1 METET
6 ASTVETSAEEMN
18 TLERMAGVF
27 TSPGRVF
34 ASVAE
39 KPNWVIPTL
48 VVVAVSLVVFM
59 LAGDIFLAEGLE
71 RQERIMLEQGRD
83 PAEVEQALE
92 MTEKFGRIFGY
103 GAAVLTPFAT
113 VVVVAGVF
121 LFIGNVIMGGKA
133 RYIQLLG
140 VTAYSFLIVVLYRLV
155 VLPIMLARETTKVTF
170 SLAAFL
176 PEDASRTF
184 LYQLLTSVDV
194 FYLWWAV
201 VYAIGLGAV
210 YKMRTQKMAGVVIGV
225 YAVFAVVS
233 AFVGSR

>member
-71 RQERIMLEQGRD
+71 RQE
-83 PAEVEQALE
+83 
-92 MTEKFGRIFGY
+92 
-103 GAAVLTPFAT
+103 
-113 VVVVAGVF
+113 
-121 LFIGNVIMGGKA
+121 
-133 RYIQLLG
+133 
-140 VTAYSFLIVVLYRLV
+140 SSRLW
-155 VLPIMLARETTKVTF
+155 R
-170 SLAAFL
+170 
-176 PEDASRTF
+176 
-184 LYQLLTSVDV
+184 
-194 FYLWWAV
+194 
-201 VYAIGLGAV
+201 
-210 YKMRTQKMAGVVIGV
+210 
-225 YAVFAVVS
+225 
-233 AFVGSR
+233 